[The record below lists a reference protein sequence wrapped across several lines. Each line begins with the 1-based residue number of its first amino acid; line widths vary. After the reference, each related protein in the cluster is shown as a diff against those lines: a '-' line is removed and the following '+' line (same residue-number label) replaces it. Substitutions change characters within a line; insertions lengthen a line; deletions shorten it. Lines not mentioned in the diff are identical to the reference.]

1 MCARFSAPPH
11 APGRLVVR
19 VWKSFRVN
27 MMYWR
32 FRYVTRNRLRLQ
44 SWWNA
49 RRRPARPTS
58 PYRER
63 GSAMYAYAR
72 PSVNRR
78 SWLALLVMV
87 GLLTVLTVYANSTFI
102 APGLVYAAGALI

>member
-1 MCARFSAPPH
+1 M
-11 APGRLVVR
+11 R

-102 APGLVYAAGALI
+102 APGLVYAAGALIVIGCVYWALRSA